1 MRGLHQFLLILCA
14 CLVCFERALSS
25 DSEAALEDRIRR
37 AKLELWLHG
46 AFEFDDTSSTSAA
59 DTAADLEMQVVRAPI
74 RHGPIREVRQRL
86 QRDLGLDESN
96 GWASLME
103 KTFGMRG
110 GDGTVKKD
118 ASSIDKQ
125 LAELSAK
132 FGKPFIDAIEQNKA
146 EHAADCARSC
156 EAFYCED
163 DSNNIIKWDPAAHPD
178 TTIASYSF
186 GSVPP
191 EDFSDEFK

>member
-1 MRGLHQFLLILCA
+1 MKGKCFLRPPKMRGLHQFLLILCA
-14 CLVCFERALSS
+14 CLVCFERASSS
-25 DSEAALEDRIRR
+25 DSEAALEDRIRK
-37 AKLELWLHG
+37 AKLDLWLHG
-46 AFEFDDTSSTSAA
+46 AFEFDGTSNTSAA
-59 DTAADLEMQVVRAPI
+59 DNAADLEMQAARAPI
-74 RHGPIREVRQRL
+74 RHGHIREVRQRL
-86 QRDLGLDESN
+86 QRDLGLDETS
-96 GWASLME
+96 GWSTLMDNV
-103 KTFGMRG
+103 FGMRG
-110 GDGTVKKD
+110 GD
-118 ASSIDKQ
+118 Q

-156 EAFYCED
+156 EVFYCAAD
-163 DSNNIIKWDPAAHPD
+163 DSTNIKWDAAAHPD